1 MINSFLTISLLL
13 GTYRLCGKTSLDRIL
28 SRPNSSCAQFVQNL
42 FLKNRLPSNESNY
55 YSRQNH
61 NKTVVSYEY
70 LENKTT
76 EVSNNRT
83 NNNASSEPEEMTA
96 SSEIFESYSCITIDL
111 KDSSCFLWRNS
122 GHKLPCQAV
131 SGMTFPVS
139 IVAIDL
145 IYLICTIISVTRS
158 ILPLSRKID
167 FVRCAIHIILWCTA
181 STSTMYLLNTW
192 EHAWKYTNFKAKI
205 PKQFYIAMIFS
216 VTNVIVYCVEI
227 FYSKWLYMRI
237 RLFIKPEMEQLYE
250 RLRAG
255 EEMDTGSAVA
265 LATSSEESETL
276 KNISCFQLVNT
287 FTSCI
292 SIPSDRSFS
301 SHPFLFLILIS
312 PLPFTVLLDFTS
324 SKHFNFH
331 RFPLTNF
338 LLVSL
343 FRYSCII
350 CLFISSLG
358 SDHSKLLMALDGF
371 YFSNEEQ

>member
-1 MINSFLTISLLL
+1 MRNLGSGSVAGTRHSFLKVKMSDNHCQVIIRYLNSQNIHQIVYNAEETMETINVSFERRRLAGSLLRATETTQHAL
-13 GTYRLCGKTSLDRIL
+13 ILCSESNANDQFFSNYFPS
-28 SRPNSSCAQFVQNL
+28 SRDVSSV
-42 FLKNRLPSNESNY
+42 RLPSNESNY

-205 PKQFYIAMIFS
+205 PKQFYIAM
-216 VTNVIVYCVEI
+216 V
-227 FYSKWLYMRI
+227 
-237 RLFIKPEMEQLYE
+237 
-250 RLRAG
+250 
-255 EEMDTGSAVA
+255 
-265 LATSSEESETL
+265 
-276 KNISCFQLVNT
+276 
-287 FTSCI
+287 
-292 SIPSDRSFS
+292 
-301 SHPFLFLILIS
+301 
-312 PLPFTVLLDFTS
+312 
-324 SKHFNFH
+324 
-331 RFPLTNF
+331 
-338 LLVSL
+338 
-343 FRYSCII
+343 
-350 CLFISSLG
+350 
-358 SDHSKLLMALDGF
+358 KLLPLFWIDMLV
-371 YFSNEEQ
+371 EPR